1 MREHRQAVSKWTTQ
15 DNPAYGSSAHIE
27 PRLLGIAA
35 LLTTSIAYA
44 PSRIPSMHLV
54 SSTAHLDAFA
64 TASLLGACAVA
75 LSYIILS
82 PRCKSGTLE
91 LLEKAGIA
99 AYVLGTS
106 GFVLSMS
113 IASIPL
119 YVAVVFGIAAGCGA
133 FFAYAAWAKVYARH
147 NLRNALV
154 NVAAAMAL
162 SSLLNWLLSV
172 TDERLFLA
180 LFTSLTVLSALMPFV
195 GTPALFVHDNAATSR
210 EKNAPI
216 PSEARGDAPKQTET
230 HSLRRMA
237 SFARTSYDI
246 LTAPLLGLFVFG
258 FVGTLVDAN
267 DIAERY
273 NAQVIGCL
281 IGTAML
287 GILACANF
295 RRPLFPFFYQTFFPL
310 LAVLALIMRILAS
323 EDMVPSV
330 FFDVGLHVMF
340 GAVIAFSF
348 ATLVVIGK
356 TNEYPITHI
365 VAIAYG
371 LYCAAALG
379 GVVFSLI
386 FHADRM
392 ILSMIALCSWIGYF
406 TFQALF
412 PTWLTWMKN
421 YPDGKPEGHNHT
433 NSDIRARCDA
443 VALAGGLTLR
453 ETEILQYLGRGHN
466 SMYISQ
472 TLLISDSTVRT
483 HIKNIYR
490 KLEITSREELISL
503 VDNAQQHDAQQ

>member
-1 MREHRQAVSKWTTQ
+1 
-15 DNPAYGSSAHIE
+15 
-27 PRLLGIAA
+27 
-35 LLTTSIAYA
+35 
-44 PSRIPSMHLV
+44 MHLV

-64 TASLLGACAVA
+64 TASLLSACVIA
-75 LSYIILS
+75 LGYLILS
-82 PRCKSGTLE
+82 PRCKTNTLDF
-91 LLEKAGIA
+91 LEKTGIA
-99 AYVLGTS
+99 AYVIGTS
-106 GFVLSMS
+106 GFILSMS
-113 IASIPL
+113 ISNIPS
-119 YVAVVFGIAAGCGA
+119 YMAAVFGIAAGGGA
-133 FFAYAAWAKVYARH
+133 FFSYAAWAKVYARH

-172 TDERLFLA
+172 ADERLFLA

-195 GTPALFVHDNAATSR
+195 GTPALVRNTAAAPR
-210 EKNAPI
+210 ERDGTISP
-216 PSEARGDAPKQTET
+216 EAQANVPKQKET

-237 SFARTSYDI
+237 SFACTSYDI
-246 LTAPLLGLFVFG
+246 LAAPLLGLFVFG

-281 IGTAML
+281 IGTAVL
-287 GILACANF
+287 AILACANF
-295 RRPLFPFFYQTFFPL
+295 RRPLFPFFYQTFLPL
-310 LAVLALIMRILAS
+310 LAVIALIMRILAS
-323 EDMVPSV
+323 ENMVPSV
-330 FFDVGLHVMF
+330 FFDVGLHIMF

-348 ATLVVIGK
+348 ATLVVIAK
-356 TNEYPITHI
+356 TNEYPITPI

-371 LYCAAALG
+371 LYCIAALA
-379 GVVFSLI
+379 GVLFSII
-386 FHADRM
+386 FRADKT

-406 TFQALF
+406 TFQALL

-421 YPDGKPEGHNHT
+421 YPDDKPESQNHA
-433 NSDIRARCDA
+433 NNDIRARCSA
-443 VALAGGLTLR
+443 VAVAGGLTLR

-490 KLEITSREELISL
+490 KLEVTSREELISL
-503 VDNAQQHDAQQ
+503 VDSAQQHNSAQ